1 MRGATPVDTGGRI
14 IRIAAMPLL
23 AAVAFITFLGC
34 AMAGMDRDLSRGVL
48 AALQGAIAVAAMS
61 MPRTRT
67 AIFETLKHYS
77 RPAGAYCALLM
88 LAAVMSGAFFVG
100 AADDPWRAEQAL
112 VGLAGA
118 GFFFAVAAGAASAG
132 GRNRMMS
139 VLLIAPVALTL
150 LIILDRFDG
159 QLDFFG
165 LSRIAP
171 DNRLSGPF
179 STPNEAATVF
189 ALFAILA
196 AFAIVDELTR
206 RPPTR
211 GTLPPPALAQRLFV
225 PVTAFVASLNLL
237 ALTGSRAGIAAGVAG
252 LSIYFGIAW
261 LRGLKGRSG
270 PRLVPIAAAAVSVIA
285 IFIAFTSGADA
296 LKRYTIAG
304 MSAEPYSAMTTAAL
318 DAWKQAPLFG
328 HGLGA
333 YDLLPAGDAG
343 ASNDIVRWLAEAG
356 IVGAGLAVTALL
368 GLLYQLWRA
377 KDHGRRPTRGFALA
391 AGLLAAVFIQGL
403 AQQVLSS
410 PAAGAVFAA
419 LLGLAAAY
427 VDPPAEARRIKPT
440 ARTRVLG

>member
-1 MRGATPVDTGGRI
+1 
-14 IRIAAMPLL
+14 MPLL

-48 AALQGAIAVAAMS
+48 AGLQGLIAVVAIA

-67 AIFETLKHYS
+67 AIFEALKRFS
-77 RPAGAYCALLM
+77 RPAAAYCALLM
-88 LAAVMSGAFFVG
+88 LASVMSGAFFIG

-118 GFFFAVAAGAASAG
+118 GFFFVAATGAATAA
-132 GRNRMMS
+132 GRNRMIS
-139 VLLIAPVALTL
+139 ALLVPPVALTV

-165 LSRIAP
+165 LSQVAA
-171 DNRLSGPF
+171 DNRLAGPF
-179 STPNEAATVF
+179 ATPNEAATVF

-206 RPPTR
+206 RPAPR
-211 GTLPPPALAQRLFV
+211 GTLPPPALAQRLFL

-237 ALTGSRAGIAAGVAG
+237 ALTGSRAGIAAGVGG
-252 LSIYFGIAW
+252 LAIYFAIAW

-270 PRLVPIAAAAVSVIA
+270 PRLVPIAAGAVSLIA
-285 IFIAFTSGADA
+285 LFVAFTSGAGA
-296 LKRYTIAG
+296 LKRYAVADA
-304 MSAEPYSAMTTAAL
+304 SAQPYSAMTTAAL

-356 IVGAGLAVTALL
+356 VVGTGLALATLL
-368 GLLYQLWRA
+368 IFLFQLWRA

-391 AGLLAAVFIQGL
+391 AGLMAAIFIQGL

-410 PAAGAVFAA
+410 PAVGAVFAA

-427 VDPPAEARRIKPT
+427 LDPAAEARKIKPT

>member
-1 MRGATPVDTGGRI
+1 M
-14 IRIAAMPLL
+14 LL
-23 AAVAFITFLGC
+23 IAAVAFVTFLGC
-34 AMAGMDRDLSRGVL
+34 ALAGMERDLSRGAI
-48 AALQGAIAVAAMS
+48 AALQGAVAIAAIA
-61 MPRTRT
+61 MPRSRR
-67 AIFETLKHYS
+67 AIFDALKRFS

-118 GFFFAVAAGAASAG
+118 GFLFAASTGAATAG
-132 GRNRMMS
+132 GRNRMIAA
-139 VLLIAPVALTL
+139 LLFAPIALTL

-165 LSRIAP
+165 LSSVAP
-171 DNRLSGPF
+171 DNRLAGPF
-179 STPNEAATVF
+179 ASPNEAATVF

-206 RPPTR
+206 RPAPR

-225 PVTAFVASLNLL
+225 PATAFVACLNLL

-252 LSIYFGIAW
+252 LAIYFAIAW

-285 IFIAFTSGADA
+285 IFVTFTSGAGA
-296 LKRYTIAG
+296 IKRYAVADT
-304 MSAEPYSAMTTAAL
+304 SPQPYSIMTAAAL

-356 IVGAGLAVTALL
+356 LVGAGLALITLL
-368 GLLYQLWRA
+368 GLLFLLWQA

-391 AGLLAAVFIQGL
+391 AGLIAAVLIQGL
-403 AQQVLSS
+403 AQEVLSS
-410 PAAGAVFAA
+410 PAVGAVFAA

-427 VDPPAEARRIKPT
+427 IDPAAEATKIKPS